1 MKLKLILFVLLFVP
15 VVFSQ
20 TETDFILSPCSGNEI
35 LNSKTKET
43 DLTKILGKKNSKRV
57 ERFYAEGTER
67 VIGTVFFSDAPK
79 EFFIKWKDTL
89 SFSTPEWIEIHGDSS
104 LWSINN
110 GIKIG
115 TELKDLVKLNG
126 KQFSFQG
133 FDWDYGGY
141 ANFKNGKLDS
151 DCYSVKL
158 YYDYKDLFE
167 HEWKQILGDRVIS
180 TNDPV
185 LKKIRIYVDE
195 IRFYFK

>member
-1 MKLKLILFVLLFVP
+1 MKSIFILFVLLSVP
-15 VVFSQ
+15 IVFSQ
-20 TETDFILSPCSGNEI
+20 TETDFILSPRYGNKMLNLNTGEI
-35 LNSKTKET
+35 
-43 DLTKILGKKNSKRV
+43 DLVKILGKKNSKRV
-57 ERFYAEGTER
+57 ERLYSEGTER
-67 VIGTVFFSDAPK
+67 VIGTVFFSDSPK

-89 SFSTPEWIEIHGDSS
+89 NFSNPEWIEIHGDSS

-115 TELKDLVKLNG
+115 TELKDLVQLNG
-126 KQFSFQG
+126 KQFTFQG

-141 ANFKNGKLDS
+141 ANFKGGKLDS
-151 DCYSVKL
+151 DCYSVRL

-167 HEWKQILGDRVIS
+167 YEWKQILGDKVIS

-185 LKKIRIYVDE
+185 LKKVKIYVDQ